1 MADERPLRF
10 MFSASSLTGKLA
22 LVFAGRFCA
31 DEGAGVHAGGI
42 RTVAARVSAA
52 LALSVLLLSGALGAA
67 PTLAQGIG
75 ITVGGPWGGVS
86 VAPKPGKPTPGPY
99 APYETQASPGPTTT
113 QGGMDANGAVNMLRG
128 RGFSQITVVK
138 QRGATIILEANGP
151 RGERVQLIV
160 DGASGAISGMK
171 VIGFGDK
178 RY

>member
-1 MADERPLRF
+1 

-31 DEGAGVHAGGI
+31 GEGSGVGGI

-52 LALSVLLLSGALGAA
+52 LALTVLLLSGALGAA

-75 ITVGGPWGGVS
+75 ITVGGPWGGTT
-86 VAPKPGKPTPGPY
+86 VAPKPGKPAPGPY
-99 APYETQASPGPTTT
+99 APYETQSPPP
-113 QGGMDANGAVNMLRG
+113 GGANAAQSMDANGAVNMLRS

-138 QRGATIILEANGP
+138 QRGTTIILEANGP
-151 RGERVQLIV
+151 RGERVQLVV
-160 DGASGAISGMK
+160 DAASGAISGMK
-171 VIGFGDK
+171 VIGYGDK

>member
-31 DEGAGVHAGGI
+31 NGDSGVDAGGT

-75 ITVGGPWGGVS
+75 ITVGGPWGGATA
-86 VAPKPGKPTPGPY
+86 APKPGNAAPGPY
-99 APYETQASPGPTTT
+99 APYE
-113 QGGMDANGAVNMLRG
+113 
-128 RGFSQITVVK
+128 
-138 QRGATIILEANGP
+138 
-151 RGERVQLIV
+151 
-160 DGASGAISGMK
+160 
-171 VIGFGDK
+171 
-178 RY
+178 